1 MSHRA
6 FKDRV
11 YAQFSRISQ
20 ALASEKRLE
29 LVDLLAQAPRHVEAL
44 ATETEMSVAN
54 VSQHLQT
61 LKAAGLVEARR
72 SGRKTIYSLMGDD
85 VLALW
90 LSLRSVAEDRLAEV
104 GRATSEVVPERNAEL
119 ALSRGELERL
129 FGTEGVILI
138 DVRPTIEFEAGHLPG
153 AISVPIDQLENRLS
167 QIPRDC
173 RVIVYCR
180 GEYCL
185 FADEAV
191 ALLREKG
198 YEAMR
203 LAGGWPEWKA
213 EDRPTSKT
221 TRAQG

>member
-1 MSHRA
+1 MSHRE

-11 YAQFSRISQ
+11 YAQFARVGQ

-72 SGRKTIYSLMGDD
+72 SGRKTIYSLTGDD

-90 LSLRSVAEDRLAEV
+90 LSLRSVAETRLAEV
-104 GRATSEVVPERNAEL
+104 SRATSEAVPERGAERL
-119 ALSRGELERL
+119 LSRGELERL
-129 FGTEGVILI
+129 FGTDAVVLI
-138 DVRPTIEFEAGHLPG
+138 DVRPTAEYEAGHLPG
-153 AISVPIDQLENRLS
+153 AISVPIDQLEDHLPEL
-167 QIPRDC
+167 PRDR
-173 RVIVYCR
+173 RVIAYCR

-191 ALLREKG
+191 ALLRERG
-198 YEAMR
+198 YDAMR

-213 EDRPTSKT
+213 EDRPTST
-221 TRAQG
+221 TTVQG